1 MVSYDQRTR
10 ELDFFTAVGR
20 KKENKGNNDPGNE
33 DLPFSLLQA
42 LLFIFRESLTPA
54 FSKRGYRFLVPNVG
68 QLISVLGFDT
78 YLWQLGLN
86 ILSLTH
92 SAACNV
98 KKVLDRPS
106 KT

>member
-54 FSKRGYRFLVPNVG
+54 FSKRGYWFLVPNVG